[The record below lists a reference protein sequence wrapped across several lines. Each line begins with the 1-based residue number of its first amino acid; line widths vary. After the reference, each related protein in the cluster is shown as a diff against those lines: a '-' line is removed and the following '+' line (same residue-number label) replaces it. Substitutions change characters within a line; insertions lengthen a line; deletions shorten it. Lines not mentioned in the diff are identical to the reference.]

1 MRRLVGRILIFLGLI
16 VAARV
21 SAEVLKHA
29 HDWSDWA
36 KVTLAD
42 GRIYQERH
50 CLLDNC
56 TASESK

>member
-1 MRRLVGRILIFLGLI
+1 MRLAIFAI
-16 VAARV
+16 ISVAAV
-21 SAEVLKHA
+21 SVAMAEVLAHT

-42 GRIYQERH
+42 GRTYQERH

-56 TASESK
+56 TASENK